1 MLSAKNEKTCIA
13 CPLPFCLK
21 ACYTTFII
29 EKYALEGE
37 IPMIYESSASSRC
50 AAGPKIAAIGGG
62 TGLSTMLRGLKKYTD
77 RLTAIVTVADDGG
90 GSGVLRREMGILPPG
105 DVRQCMQALANTEPV
120 MEQLLGYRFPEGQ
133 LKGQSFGNL
142 LLAALNG
149 MAGSFEE
156 AVAMMGQVL
165 AISGRVLPV
174 TNADVQLEA
183 VFENGARVVGE
194 SHIFNAKKQQDCRI
208 HHVSLVPEHP
218 KALPDA
224 LHAISEADLILLGPG
239 SLNTSVIP
247 NLLVDGVADTIRASH
262 AQKFYICNIMTQDGE
277 TEGYTAADHL
287 AALLRHGTA
296 DMVELC
302 LANSSPIPP
311 ELAERYRAEGA
322 EALTVARE
330 RLAQMGIELVE
341 RPLAAPSGDV
351 ARHDPDALAS
361 AVLDIYRARA
371 VHIYGG
377 SESYRIE
384 KKQSRPERDCR
395 CGGPAPPAGREI
407 FDLPQKRLAKAAGVC
422 YGIVVNRRCGF
433 SKEH

>member
-1 MLSAKNEKTCIA
+1 MV
-13 CPLPFCLK
+13 
-21 ACYTTFII
+21 Y
-29 EKYALEGE
+29 G
-37 IPMIYESSASSRC
+37 SSASSRC

-183 VFENGARVVGE
+183 VFENGTRVVGE

-224 LHAISEADLILLGPG
+224 LRAISEADLILLGPG
-239 SLNTSVIP
+239 SLYTSVIP

-262 AQKFYICNIMTQDGE
+262 AQKFYICNIMTQDRPRATPPPIIWKPCSVTGGRGSS
-277 TEGYTAADHL
+277 TS
-287 AALLRHGTA
+287 ALPTMRPSR
-296 DMVELC
+296 M
-302 LANSSPIPP
+302 SSPRDTVKRTRSCCASTASASRSW
-311 ELAERYRAEGA
+311 ESRSRNTRCSRRRAA
-322 EALTVARE
+322 TPAMTRRCWRRRSWSSTASARC
-330 RLAQMGIELVE
+330 AST
-341 RPLAAPSGDV
+341 AAPSSTL
-351 ARHDPDALAS
+351 R
-361 AVLDIYRARA
+361 
-371 VHIYGG
+371 
-377 SESYRIE
+377 
-384 KKQSRPERDCR
+384 K
-395 CGGPAPPAGREI
+395 
-407 FDLPQKRLAKAAGVC
+407 
-422 YGIVVNRRCGF
+422 NRSGNNAQQ
-433 SKEH
+433 

>member
-1 MLSAKNEKTCIA
+1 MIFDSHAHYDSEQFDIDRDELLGSVLPQKGVVAVINMAADYESLKKTVALC
-13 CPLPFCLK
+13 
-21 ACYTTFII
+21 
-29 EKYALEGE
+29 EKYDYIYGAVGIHPECANDLPDNWLSDVEALL
-37 IPMIYESSASSRC
+37 SH
-50 AAGPKIAAIGGG
+50 PKIVAVGGG

-224 LHAISEADLILLGPG
+224 LRAISEADLILLGPG
-239 SLNTSVIP
+239 SLYTSVIP

-287 AALLRHGTA
+287 EALQRHGREGIV
-296 DMVELC
+296 DLC
-302 LANSSPIPP
+302 LANNAPIPR
-311 ELAERYRAEGA
+311 ELAARYSEEDAE
-322 EALTVARE
+322 LLRVDRE
-330 RLAQMGIELVE
+330 RIAALGIALAEY
-341 RPLAAPSGDV
+341 PLLSAQGGY
-351 ARHDPDALAS
+351 ARHDPALLAQ
-361 AVLDIYRARA
+361 AVMELYRERTVRIYRGTQQY
-371 VHIYGG
+371 IT
-377 SESYRIE
+377 EE
-384 KKQSRPERDCR
+384 QEWK
-395 CGGPAPPAGREI
+395 
-407 FDLPQKRLAKAAGVC
+407 
-422 YGIVVNRRCGF
+422 
-433 SKEH
+433 

>member
-1 MLSAKNEKTCIA
+1 
-13 CPLPFCLK
+13 
-21 ACYTTFII
+21 
-29 EKYALEGE
+29 
-37 IPMIYESSASSRC
+37 MIYESSASSRC

-174 TNADVQLEA
+174 TNADVQLAA

-224 LHAISEADLILLGPG
+224 LRAISEADLILLGPG
-239 SLNTSVIP
+239 SLYTSVIP

-287 AALLRHGTA
+287 EALQRHGREGIV
-296 DMVELC
+296 DLC
-302 LANSSPIPP
+302 LANNAPIPH
-311 ELAERYRAEGA
+311 ELAARYSEEERGAAARRPRAHRGA
-322 EALTVARE
+322 
-330 RLAQMGIELVE
+330 GN
-341 RPLAAPSGDV
+341 
-351 ARHDPDALAS
+351 
-361 AVLDIYRARA
+361 RARG
-371 VHIYGG
+371 I
-377 SESYRIE
+377 
-384 KKQSRPERDCR
+384 
-395 CGGPAPPAGREI
+395 PAALGAGR
-407 FDLPQKRLAKAAGVC
+407 LRPP
-422 YGIVVNRRCGF
+422 
-433 SKEH
+433 

>member
-1 MLSAKNEKTCIA
+1 MV
-13 CPLPFCLK
+13 
-21 ACYTTFII
+21 
-29 EKYALEGE
+29 
-37 IPMIYESSASSRC
+37 YESSASSRC

-156 AVAMMGQVL
+156 AVAVMGQVL

-208 HHVSLVPEHP
+208 HHVSFASMTAASFADGSMP

-224 LHAISEADLILLGPG
+224 LRAISEADLILLGPG
-239 SLNTSVIP
+239 SLYTSVIP

-287 AALLRHGTA
+287 EALQRHGREGIV
-296 DMVELC
+296 DLC
-302 LANSSPIPP
+302 LANNAPIPRGLAARYS
-311 ELAERYRAEGA
+311 EEDAELLRVDRERIAALGIALAEYP
-322 EALTVARE
+322 L
-330 RLAQMGIELVE
+330 LSAQG
-341 RPLAAPSGDV
+341 GY
-351 ARHDPDALAS
+351 ARHDPALLAQ
-361 AVLDIYRARA
+361 AVMELYRERTVRIYRGTQQY
-371 VHIYGG
+371 IT
-377 SESYRIE
+377 EE
-384 KKQSRPERDCR
+384 QEWK
-395 CGGPAPPAGREI
+395 
-407 FDLPQKRLAKAAGVC
+407 
-422 YGIVVNRRCGF
+422 
-433 SKEH
+433 